1 MHSAT
6 HRDPARRAASLR
18 SEIERHERLY
28 YGEGRSEIS
37 DRDFDRLMAEL
48 VALEAAAPE
57 LATPDSP
64 TRRVGGEPVAGFAE
78 VRHEPPMMSLDNT
91 YSLEELREWGARLE
105 RLAPVEAAAGFEFV
119 AELKVDGV
127 STSLLY
133 ENGLFVRGAT
143 RGNGAVGD
151 DVTVNLWTVRALPLR
166 LAAGAPS
173 QLLVRGEVYMPR
185 AEFERVNRE
194 REMAGEPLYANP
206 RNVTAGSIR
215 QLDSRQVATRRLQ
228 AVVYQIADGPRCATH
243 SESLERLI
251 EWGFPVH
258 ESWRKCHG
266 LVEVESFIEEWRERR
281 HGLGF
286 ETDGVVVKIDD
297 LALRDRLGATAKAPR
312 WAVAY
317 KYEPEQAE
325 TQVRGIVVQVGRTGV
340 LTPVAEFDP
349 VLVAGST
356 VRRATLHNYEDLS
369 RKDVR
374 VGDTVVIEKAGEVIP
389 RVVEVRLDRRP
400 EGSEPFRMPALC
412 PECGEKVVRF
422 EGEVA
427 SRCANPECPAV
438 RQETIR
444 HYVSRNA
451 MDIEGLG
458 DEKIAQ
464 LVAAG
469 HLTDIPGLYQLG
481 RDLLAELP
489 GWGEK
494 SADNLLGAID
504 ASRHR
509 SLSRLLFGLGIRMV
523 GERTAKLLAQHFGSL
538 AALAQASEEELQM
551 VDEIGPKVAASVRAF
566 FADPRQQRRLAALAA
581 AGVEPPAIER
591 PVAATLPLAGKTVV
605 LTGKLESM
613 SREEAAEHLEAL
625 GARVAGSVSQKTSF
639 VIAGEDAGS
648 KLDKARALGIE
659 ILTEAEFLQRARSW
673 AAHLEPPGDRP

>member
-1 MHSAT
+1 MKAARDS
-6 HRDPARRAASLR
+6 DPAGRAAWLR
-18 SEIERHERLY
+18 GEIQRHERLY
-28 YGEGRSEIS
+28 YALGKPEIS
-37 DRDFDRLMAEL
+37 DREFDRLMAEL
-48 VALEAAAPE
+48 VALEAASPK
-57 LATPDSP
+57 LATADSP
-64 TRRVGGEPVAGFAE
+64 TRRVGGEPLSGFAP

-91 YSLEELREWGARLE
+91 YNLAELREWAARLE
-105 RLAPVEAAAGFEFV
+105 RLAPAEAAAGFEFV

-133 ENGLFVRGAT
+133 ENGLFVQGAT
-143 RGNGAVGD
+143 RGNGTVGD
-151 DVTVNLWTVRALPLR
+151 DVTENLRTVRALPLR
-166 LAAGAPS
+166 LPAGAPPR
-173 QLLVRGEVYMPR
+173 LLVRGEVFMPR
-185 AEFERVNRE
+185 AEFARVNRE
-194 REMAGEPLYANP
+194 REAAGEELYANP

-215 QLDSRQVATRRLQ
+215 QLDSRQVANRRLS
-228 AVVYQIADGPRCATH
+228 AVVYQIADGPQLATH
-243 SESLERLI
+243 SGSLERLA

-258 ESWRKCHG
+258 DSWRRCRG
-266 LVEVESFIEEWRERR
+266 LAEVEAFVAAWRERR
-281 HGLGF
+281 HELGF

-297 LALRDRLGATAKAPR
+297 LALRERLGATAKAPR

-325 TQVRGIVVQVGRTGV
+325 TVVRDILVQVGRSGV

-400 EGSEPFRMPALC
+400 EGSRPFHMPGNC
-412 PECGEKVVRF
+412 PQCGEPVVRF

-427 SRCANPECPAV
+427 TRCVNPECPAV

-458 DEKIAQ
+458 DERIAQ

-469 HLTDIPGLYQLG
+469 LVTDIPGLYTLD
-481 RDLLAELP
+481 REALAALP

-494 SADNLLGAID
+494 SADNLLA
-504 ASRHR
+504 ALVESRHR
-509 SLSRLLFGLGIRMV
+509 PLARLLFVLGIRMV
-523 GERTAKLLAQHFGSL
+523 GERTAKLLAQYFGSL
-538 AALAQASEEELQM
+538 AALAAASEEELQV
-551 VDEIGPKVAASVRAF
+551 VDEIGPKVAASLRAF

-581 AGVEPPAIER
+581 AGVAPPAVER
-591 PVAATLPLAGKTVV
+591 PTAASLPLAGRTVV

-613 SREEAAEHLEAL
+613 SREDAVERLEAL
-625 GARVAGSVSQKTSF
+625 GARVAGSVSKKTSF
-639 VIAGEDAGS
+639 VVAGDDAGS
-648 KLDKARALGIE
+648 KLDKARSLGIE
-659 ILTEAEFLQRARSW
+659 ILDEAGFRRRVE
-673 AAHLEPPGDRP
+673 

>member
-1 MHSAT
+1 MKAAPDS
-6 HRDPARRAASLR
+6 DPAGRAAFLR
-18 SEIERHERLY
+18 GEIQRHERLY
-28 YGEGRSEIS
+28 YALGKPEIS
-37 DRDFDRLMAEL
+37 DREFDRLMAEL
-48 VALEAAAPE
+48 VALEAASPE

-64 TRRVGGEPVAGFAE
+64 TRRVGGEPLSGFRE

-91 YSLEELREWGARLE
+91 YNLEELREWAARLE
-105 RLAPVEAAAGFEFV
+105 RLAPAEAAAGLGFV

-133 ENGLFVRGAT
+133 EDGVFVCGAT
-143 RGNGAVGD
+143 RGNGTVGD
-151 DVTVNLWTVRALPLR
+151 DVTENLRTVRALPLR
-166 LAAGAPS
+166 LPPAAPRR
-173 QLLVRGEVYMPR
+173 LLVRGEVFMPR

-194 REMAGEPLYANP
+194 REAAGEELYANP

-215 QLDSRQVATRRLQ
+215 QLDSRQVASRRLQ
-228 AVVYQIADGPRCATH
+228 AVAYQIADGPRFATH
-243 SESLERLI
+243 SESLEHLA

-258 ESWRKCHG
+258 DSWRRCRG
-266 LVEVESFIEEWRERR
+266 LREVEAFVAEWRERR
-281 HGLGF
+281 HTLGF

-297 LALRDRLGATAKAPR
+297 LELRERLGSTAKAPR

-325 TQVRGIVVQVGRTGV
+325 TVVRAILVQVGRTGV
-340 LTPVAEFDP
+340 LTPVADFDP

-400 EGSEPFRMPALC
+400 ADSLPFEMPTRC
-412 PECGEKVVRF
+412 PECGEEVTRF

-427 SRCANPECPAV
+427 TRCVNPECPAV

-444 HYVSRNA
+444 HFVSRNA

-458 DEKIAQ
+458 DERIAQ

-469 HLTDIPGLYQLG
+469 MVTDIPGLYRLERG
-481 RDLLAELP
+481 ALAALP

-494 SADNLLGAID
+494 SADNLLASLAG
-504 ASRHR
+504 SRHR
-509 SLSRLLFGLGIRMV
+509 PLARLLYGLGIRMV

-538 AALAQASEEELQM
+538 AALAAASEEELQV
-551 VDEIGPKVAASVRAF
+551 VDEIGPKVAASLRAF

-581 AGVEPPAIER
+581 AGVEPPPVER
-591 PVAATLPLAGKTVV
+591 PTAASLPLAGKTVV

-613 SREEAAEHLEAL
+613 SREEAAARLEAL
-625 GARVAGSVSQKTSF
+625 GARVAGSVSKKTSF
-639 VIAGEDAGS
+639 VVAGEDAGS
-648 KLDKARALGIE
+648 KLDRAKSLGIE
-659 ILTEAEFLQRARSW
+659 ILDEAGLRAR
-673 AAHLEPPGDRP
+673 LGNE

>member
-1 MHSAT
+1 MREVRES
-6 HRDPARRAASLR
+6 DPARRAAELR
-18 SEIERHERLY
+18 DEIQRHERLY
-28 YGEGRSEIS
+28 YALGRPEIS

-48 VALEAAAPE
+48 AALEASRPE
-57 LATPDSP
+57 LATADSP
-64 TRRVGGEPVAGFAE
+64 TRRVGGEPLSGFAP

-91 YSLEELREWGARLE
+91 YNLEELREWGARLD
-105 RLAPVEAAAGFEFV
+105 RLAPDMAASGFDFV

-127 STSLLY
+127 STSLRY
-133 ENGLFVRGAT
+133 EDGLFVQGAT
-143 RGNGAVGD
+143 RGNGTVGD
-151 DVTVNLWTVRALPLR
+151 DVTENLRTVRSLPLR
-166 LAAGAPS
+166 LPPAAPRH
-173 QLLVRGEVYMPR
+173 LLVRGEVYMPR
-185 AEFERVNRE
+185 AEFARVNRE
-194 REMAGEPLYANP
+194 REAAGEELYANP

-215 QLDSRQVATRRLQ
+215 QLDSRQVAGRRL
-228 AVVYQIADGPRCATH
+228 AAAVYQIADGPRFASH
-243 SESLERLI
+243 AESLERMA
-251 EWGFPVH
+251 EWGFPVQD
-258 ESWRKCHG
+258 SWRRCHG
-266 LVEVESFIEEWRERR
+266 LAEVEAFIAVWRERR
-281 HGLGF
+281 HDLGF

-297 LALRDRLGATAKAPR
+297 LALRERLGATSKAPR

-325 TQVRGIVVQVGRTGV
+325 TVVRGILVQVGRTGV

-389 RVVEVRLDRRP
+389 RVVEVRLGRRP
-400 EGSEPFRMPALC
+400 DASVPFEMPERC
-412 PECGEKVVRF
+412 PECGEPVVRF

-427 SRCANPECPAV
+427 TRCVNPECPAV

-469 HLTDIPGLYQLG
+469 MLTDLPGLYHLD
-481 RDLLAELP
+481 REALAALA

-494 SADNLLGAID
+494 SADNLLASL
-504 ASRHR
+504 AESRHR
-509 SLSRLLFGLGIRMV
+509 PLARLLFALGIRMV

-538 AALAQASEEELQM
+538 TALEAASEEELQV

-581 AGVEPPAIER
+581 AGVEPP
-591 PVAATLPLAGKTVV
+591 PVESPTAASLPLAGKTVV
-605 LTGKLESM
+605 LTGKLASM
-613 SREEAAEHLEAL
+613 SREEAAEKLEAL
-625 GARVAGSVSQKTSF
+625 GARVAGSVSKKTSF
-639 VIAGEDAGS
+639 VVAGEDAGS
-648 KLDKARALGIE
+648 KLDKARDLGIE
-659 ILTEAEFLQRARSW
+659 ILDEAGLLLRLGIDKEEAQ
-673 AAHLEPPGDRP
+673 

>member
-1 MHSAT
+1 MKAARES
-6 HRDPARRAASLR
+6 DPASRAAFLR
-18 SEIERHERLY
+18 GEIQRHEKLY
-28 YGEGRSEIS
+28 YALGKPEIS

-48 VALEAAAPE
+48 VALEAASPE

-64 TRRVGGEPVAGFAE
+64 TRRVGGEPLAGFAQ

-91 YSLEELREWGARLE
+91 YNLDELRDWAARLE
-105 RLAPVEAAAGFEFV
+105 RLAPAEAAAGFDFV

-133 ENGLFVRGAT
+133 EDGVLVCGAT

-151 DVTVNLWTVRALPLR
+151 DVTENLRTVRALPLR
-166 LAAGAPS
+166 LPASAPRR
-173 QLLVRGEVYMPR
+173 LLVRGEVFMPR
-185 AEFERVNRE
+185 AEFARVNRE
-194 REMAGEPLYANP
+194 REAAGEELYANP

-215 QLDSRQVATRRLQ
+215 QLDSRQVAKRRLA
-228 AVVYQIADGPRCATH
+228 AVVYQIAEGPPMATH
-243 SESLERLI
+243 SESLESLAR
-251 EWGFPVH
+251 WGFPVH
-258 ESWRKCHG
+258 DSWRRCHG
-266 LVEVESFIEEWRERR
+266 LAAVEAYVAEWRERR
-281 HGLGF
+281 HALGF

-297 LALRDRLGATAKAPR
+297 LALRERLGTTSKAPR

-325 TQVRGIVVQVGRTGV
+325 SVVRAIVVQVGRTGV

-400 EGSEPFRMPALC
+400 EESRPFEMPALC
-412 PECGEKVVRF
+412 PECGDPVVRF

-427 SRCANPECPAV
+427 TRCINPECPAV

-444 HYVSRNA
+444 HFVSRNA

-458 DEKIAQ
+458 DERIAQ

-469 HLTDIPGLYQLG
+469 LLKDIPGLYRLE
-481 RDLLAELP
+481 RETLAALP

-494 SADNLLGAID
+494 SADNLLASL
-504 ASRHR
+504 AESRHR
-509 SLSRLLFGLGIRMV
+509 PLARLLFGLGIRMV

-538 AALAQASEEELQM
+538 AALAAASEEELQV

-581 AGVEPPAIER
+581 AGVEPPPVER
-591 PVAATLPLAGKTVV
+591 PTAASLPLAGRTVV

-613 SREEAAEHLEAL
+613 SREEAAARLEAL
-625 GARVAGSVSQKTSF
+625 GARVAGSVSKKTSF
-639 VIAGEDAGS
+639 VVAGEDAGS
-648 KLDKARALGIE
+648 KLDKAMSLGIE
-659 ILTEAEFLQRARSW
+659 ILSEAEFLRRTS
-673 AAHLEPPGDRP
+673 PPAE

>member
-1 MHSAT
+1 MKAARES
-6 HRDPARRAASLR
+6 DPASRAAFLR
-18 SEIERHERLY
+18 GEIQRHEKLY
-28 YGEGRSEIS
+28 YALGKPEIS

-48 VALEAAAPE
+48 VALEAASPE

-64 TRRVGGEPVAGFAE
+64 TRRVGGEPLAGFAQ

-91 YSLEELREWGARLE
+91 YNLDELRDWAARLE
-105 RLAPVEAAAGFEFV
+105 RLAPAEAAAGFDFV

-133 ENGLFVRGAT
+133 EAGVLVRGAT

-151 DVTVNLWTVRALPLR
+151 DVTENLRTVRALPLR
-166 LAAGAPS
+166 LPASAPRR
-173 QLLVRGEVYMPR
+173 LLVRGEVFMPR
-185 AEFERVNRE
+185 AEFARVNRE
-194 REMAGEPLYANP
+194 REAAGEELYANP

-215 QLDSRQVATRRLQ
+215 QLDSRQVAKRRLA
-228 AVVYQIADGPRCATH
+228 AVVYQIAEGPPMATH
-243 SESLERLI
+243 SESLESLAR
-251 EWGFPVH
+251 WGFPVH
-258 ESWRKCHG
+258 DSWRRCHG
-266 LVEVESFIEEWRERR
+266 LAAVEAYVAEWRERR
-281 HGLGF
+281 HALGF

-297 LALRDRLGATAKAPR
+297 LALRERLGTTSKAPR

-325 TQVRGIVVQVGRTGV
+325 SVVRAIVVQVGRTGV

-400 EGSEPFRMPALC
+400 EESRPFEMPALC
-412 PECGEKVVRF
+412 PECGDPVVRF

-427 SRCANPECPAV
+427 TRCINPECPAV

-444 HYVSRNA
+444 HFVSRNA

-458 DEKIAQ
+458 DERIAQ

-469 HLTDIPGLYQLG
+469 LLKDIPGLYRLE
-481 RDLLAELP
+481 RETLAALP

-494 SADNLLGAID
+494 SADNLLASL
-504 ASRHR
+504 AESRHR
-509 SLSRLLFGLGIRMV
+509 PLARLLFGLGIRMV

-538 AALAQASEEELQM
+538 AALAAASEEELQV

-581 AGVEPPAIER
+581 AGVEPPPVER
-591 PVAATLPLAGKTVV
+591 PTAASLPLAGRTVV

-613 SREEAAEHLEAL
+613 SREEAAARLEAL
-625 GARVAGSVSQKTSF
+625 GARVAGSVSKKTSF
-639 VIAGEDAGS
+639 VVAGEDAGS
-648 KLDKARALGIE
+648 KLDKAKSLGIE
-659 ILTEAEFLQRARSW
+659 ILSEAEFLRRTS
-673 AAHLEPPGDRP
+673 PPAE

>member
-1 MHSAT
+1 MKAAPDS
-6 HRDPARRAASLR
+6 DPAGRAAFLR
-18 SEIERHERLY
+18 GEIQRHERLY
-28 YGEGRSEIS
+28 YALGKPEIS
-37 DRDFDRLMAEL
+37 DREFDRLMAEL
-48 VALEAAAPE
+48 VALEAASPE

-64 TRRVGGEPVAGFAE
+64 TRRVGGEPLSGFRE

-91 YSLEELREWGARLE
+91 YNLEELREWAARLE
-105 RLAPVEAAAGFEFV
+105 RLAPAEAAAGLGFV

-133 ENGLFVRGAT
+133 EDGVFVCGAT
-143 RGNGAVGD
+143 RGNGTVGD
-151 DVTVNLWTVRALPLR
+151 DVTENLRTVRALPLR
-166 LAAGAPS
+166 LPPAAPRR
-173 QLLVRGEVYMPR
+173 LLVRGEVFMPR

-194 REMAGEPLYANP
+194 REAAGEELYANP

-215 QLDSRQVATRRLQ
+215 QLDSRQVASRRLQ
-228 AVVYQIADGPRCATH
+228 AVAYQIADGPRFATH
-243 SESLERLI
+243 SESLEHLA

-258 ESWRKCHG
+258 DSWRRCRG
-266 LVEVESFIEEWRERR
+266 LREVEAFVAEWRERR
-281 HGLGF
+281 HTLGF

-297 LALRDRLGATAKAPR
+297 LELRERLGSTAKAPR

-325 TQVRGIVVQVGRTGV
+325 TVVRAILVQVGRTGV
-340 LTPVAEFDP
+340 LTPVADFDP

-400 EGSEPFRMPALC
+400 ADSLPFEMPTRC
-412 PECGEKVVRF
+412 PECGEEVTRF

-427 SRCANPECPAV
+427 TRCVNPECPAV

-444 HYVSRNA
+444 HFVSRNA

-458 DEKIAQ
+458 DERIAQ

-469 HLTDIPGLYQLG
+469 MVTDIPGLYRLERG
-481 RDLLAELP
+481 ALAALP

-494 SADNLLGAID
+494 SADNLLASLAG
-504 ASRHR
+504 SRHR
-509 SLSRLLFGLGIRMV
+509 PLARLLYGLGIRMV

-538 AALAQASEEELQM
+538 AALAAASEEELQV
-551 VDEIGPKVAASVRAF
+551 VDEIGPKVAASLRAF

-581 AGVEPPAIER
+581 AGVEPPPVGGRQR
-591 PVAATLPLAGKTVV
+591 PACRSPARPSSSPA
-605 LTGKLESM
+605 SS
-613 SREEAAEHLEAL
+613 SR
-625 GARVAGSVSQKTSF
+625 
-639 VIAGEDAGS
+639 
-648 KLDKARALGIE
+648 
-659 ILTEAEFLQRARSW
+659 
-673 AAHLEPPGDRP
+673 